1 MVKLAHDIPEG
12 AMTCRPGCG
21 ACCIAP
27 SITSPIPGMPGGKPA
42 GVRCVQLTA
51 DLRCELYGRPERP
64 AVCIHLEPS
73 IGMCGDSAG
82 QAMDILA
89 ALEAETDPGRSGL
102 PSRSSPGNSDPHPSD
117 PTAENP

>member
-1 MVKLAHDIPEG
+1 
-12 AMTCRPGCG
+12 
-21 ACCIAP
+21 
-27 SITSPIPGMPGGKPA
+27 
-42 GVRCVQLTA
+42 VRCVQLTA
-51 DLRCELYGRPERP
+51 DLRCALYGRPERP